1 MRANPVTRWLIARR
15 IRHHRIDDALWRR
28 IVADSDLFDGLDAA
42 ARARVRT
49 LAARFIAEKRFF
61 GARGFCIDDTVRAAI
76 AAQACRLVVNLGFDY
91 LDACRTVIVYEEGF
105 VAQREVEDED
115 GIVHTGLEELAGEAA
130 QGGAVVLAWD
140 DAVPRR
146 NEPDL
151 HGTSVSWERQRPGPV
166 VRWTTSGAVGRYFP
180 TNVVIHEFAHKLDEL
195 SGHLNGLPPLPDGM
209 SDGRWPK
216 TFSAAYAE
224 LCDMVERD
232 LEPPIDDYAAS
243 DPAEF
248 FAVAV
253 ETFFTGPDILADGFP
268 QVYALL
274 TELFREDPL
283 DADRSATGMGDG

>member
-15 IRHHRIDDALWRR
+15 IRHHRIGDALWRR
-28 IVADSDLFDGLDAA
+28 IVDDSDLFDGLDAA

-49 LAARFIAEKRFF
+49 MAARFIAEKKFF

-76 AAQACRLVVNLGFDY
+76 AAQACRLVVNLGFDS

-115 GIVHTGLEELAGEAA
+115 GIVHTGHEELAGEAA

-140 DAVPRR
+140 DAIPRR
-146 NEPDL
+146 NEP
-151 HGTSVSWERQRPGPV
+151 
-166 VRWTTSGAVGRYFP
+166 AYFP

-283 DADRSATGMGDG
+283 DTRRPATGTGDS